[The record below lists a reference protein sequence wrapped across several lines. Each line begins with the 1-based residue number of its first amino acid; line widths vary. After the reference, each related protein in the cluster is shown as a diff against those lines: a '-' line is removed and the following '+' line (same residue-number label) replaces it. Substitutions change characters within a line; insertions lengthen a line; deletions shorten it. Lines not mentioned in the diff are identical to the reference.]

1 MTFPQLNASLKN
13 FLRGWLL
20 VWGLKKCLVECATL
34 CVKSEVILS
43 DVHVWCLFRNVIS
56 FNESKMS
63 SSFKLICPFLL
74 ASAAVYVLLLHTLC
88 CNSKGTPN
96 VAFVSFKILME
107 PMLIQKQTKPHM
119 KAHLIE
125 SKHFMGS
132 RGHFCFY
139 IFTLFF

>member
-1 MTFPQLNASLKN
+1 MHIFIDFSRIVSSTIISEYQVGF
-13 FLRGWLL
+13 FWLHW
-20 VWGLKKCLVECATL
+20 VTYR
-34 CVKSEVILS
+34 
-43 DVHVWCLFRNVIS
+43 DVHVRCLFRNVIS
-56 FNESKMS
+56 FNESKM